1 MGNDDDEDDDIED
14 NAENHHSCSSE
25 TQMARRSNEKE
36 TKAVKIGEKMII
48 PYLRLDTQHT
58 TISIEDLIQDLI
70 PDQDHIMESSL

>member
-1 MGNDDDEDDDIED
+1 MGNDDEEEDDIED

-36 TKAVKIGEKMII
+36 TKTVKICAKMII
-48 PYLRLDTQHT
+48 PYSRLDTQHT
-58 TISIEDLIQDLI
+58 TISIEDLI